1 MKPIALPAPAIAAA
15 NAAHSIPCQRRHSLL
30 VHTLLLAGTLLI
42 FSTIASAQSQRPP
55 PAPAND
61 SQHGLQLLDA
71 AGQWYA
77 AMALETTVD
86 FHIRGLI
93 AEVTVSQRYVNDS
106 GEWLEGRYLLPL
118 PGDAAVGSLRLQVG
132 ERLIEGQIQEKAQA
146 QASYQRAAAAGQV
159 AGLVE
164 HSRENLFRTAV
175 ANIGPGE
182 EVVIEIGYW
191 QAVDQADGQFGIALP
206 LTFTPQW
213 HFDGETRFAEQDA
226 PVTATGAATHAVDLG
241 EGLAPTVAL
250 NIDLAAGLPLA
261 SITSPSHAIHV
272 EPLPDDHYRIELADL
287 VEPGDRDFEL
297 RWTPRASSAPQ
308 QAVFTETVDGEHYAL
323 VMMVPPTLPTEPVAR
338 ELILLVDTS
347 GSMHGVAMAQ
357 AIAALEHA
365 LDRLRPDDHF
375 NLVRFDHRSEALFG
389 QSLPADAGN
398 IGRARS
404 FVAGLHANGGTH
416 LMPALRLAFDSPPVP
431 GHLRQVVLITD
442 AGVGNEQELLHAIE
456 HERGPAR
463 LFAVGIGS
471 APNAHF
477 LRRAAELG
485 QGSQVLIRELA
496 QVDAGID
503 TLLRRLDQPALRDLA
518 VRWPGAAEVW
528 PNPLPDLYVGEPLQV
543 VARLSALGGEVVAS
557 GQSRH
562 QHWQQRANLLAAQPG
577 HGVARLWAKA
587 KITALD
593 DALRDGAD
601 PDLIREQTLEVA
613 LRHGLVSRYTSLVAV
628 ERRQARP
635 DHADLASMQFAN
647 APPAGSIGYAQGATS
662 ARMRLAAAI
671 GLVMLALLVAGR
683 RRRSGS

>member
-1 MKPIALPAPAIAAA
+1 MNTLALPASPFRPA
-15 NAAHSIPCQRRHSLL
+15 SRRHLPLLPALL
-30 VHTLLLAGTLLI
+30 VAATLGLLALL
-42 FSTIASAQSQRPP
+42 A
-55 PAPAND
+55 APAHAGDNR
-61 SQHGLQLLDA
+61 HGLQLLDA
-71 AGQWYA
+71 DGQWYA

-86 FHIRGLI
+86 FHIRGLT

-132 ERLIEGQIQEKAQA
+132 ERLIEGEIQEKARA
-146 QASYQRAAAAGQV
+146 QATYQRAAAAGQV

-164 HSRENLFRTAV
+164 QSRENLFRTAV

-191 QAVDQADGQFGIALP
+191 QAVDHSDGEFGIALP
-206 LTFTPQW
+206 LTFTPPW

-226 PVTATGAATHAVDLG
+226 PVAAGTAASTAIDLG

-261 SITSPSHAIHV
+261 RITSPSHAIHV

-287 VEPGDRDFEL
+287 VEPADRDFEL
-297 RWTPRASSAPQ
+297 RWTPRASRLTQ
-308 QAVFTETVDGEHYAL
+308 QAVFTETVEGEHYAL
-323 VMMVPPTLPTEPVAR
+323 VMMVPPTLPAEPVAR

-347 GSMHGVAMAQ
+347 GSMYGLAMEQ
-357 AIAALEHA
+357 AIAALDHA

-375 NLVRFDHRSEALFG
+375 NLVRFDHRSEALFD

-398 IGRARS
+398 IERARN
-404 FVAGLHANGGTH
+404 FVNGLHANGGTD

-442 AGVGNEQELLHAIE
+442 AGVSNEQQLLHAIA

-463 LFAVGIGS
+463 LFTVGIGS
-471 APNAHF
+471 APNGHF

-485 QGSQVLIRELA
+485 QGSQVLIRQLD

-518 VRWPGAAEVW
+518 VNWPAAADAW
-528 PNPLPDLYVGEPLQV
+528 PNPLPDLYAGQPLQV
-543 VARLSALGGEVVAS
+543 VARLPALTGEVIAS

-562 QHWQQRANLLAAQPG
+562 QHWQQRASLPAAQPG
-577 HGVARLWAKA
+577 HGIARLWAQA
-587 KITALD
+587 RITALD

-601 PDLIREQTLEVA
+601 PEQIRQQTLEVA

-635 DHADLASMQFAN
+635 DGADLASMQFAN
-647 APPAGSIGYAQGATS
+647 AAPAGSIGYAQGATP
-662 ARMRLAAAI
+662 ARMRLALAILLAAA
-671 GLVMLALLVAGR
+671 ALLLAGR
-683 RRRSGS
+683 RRSNREG